1 MTIDYK
7 IIPYNGDYGIG
18 FCATVYSGM
27 VRILIEEIEQ
37 WCIDNI
43 KNKLFEIIETMLGCI
58 VIIHDDIYA
67 MAFKLRWL

>member
-43 KNKLFEIIETMLGCI
+43 KNKLFEIIETICT
-58 VIIHDDIYA
+58 
-67 MAFKLRWL
+67 R